1 MKIIIYNKKGFWSG
15 VFFLV
20 IAIGDIILMII
31 APNPIS
37 TARMVKRIF
46 ITIVCVLIG
55 LTQVYRGLSRKCTKE
70 DQQNDDERNKLVMIK
85 AGSSAFIITFNFCLV
100 LAVLLLIAVAVT
112 KSKGTIDATVFNSL
126 IGIFIGVSIVPTI
139 MFFSYIGASIYHD
152 KRT

>member
-1 MKIIIYNKKGFWSG
+1 MKILIYNKKGFWSG

-20 IAIGDIILMII
+20 IAIGDITLMII
-31 APNPIS
+31 APNPMS
-37 TARMVKRIF
+37 TVRMVKRIS

-55 LTQVYRGLSRKCTKE
+55 LVQVYRGLSSQCTKE
-70 DQQNDDERNKLVMIK
+70 DEQNDDERNKLVVLK

-100 LAVLLLIAVAVT
+100 LAALLAIAVGVT
-112 KSKGTIDATVFNSL
+112 KSNASIDATVFNGI

-139 MFFSYIGASIYHD
+139 MIISYIGANIYHD